1 MLHCGGAGFYRN
13 AYRGSLVQEWLPKLD
28 GAVSKLQAGALFADV
43 GCGHGHSTVIMAEA
57 FPNSTF
63 VGFDTHLDSVAEAH
77 KIAKA
82 AGVAGR
88 AAFETARADDYAGK
102 GYDLICFFDCLHDM
116 GDPVAVAAQDRKS
129 PRLNSSH

>member
-1 MLHCGGAGFYRN
+1 MRISDWSSDVCSSDLHDGRLHCGVAGFYRN

-28 GAVSKLQAGALFADV
+28 GAVSKLQAGALVADV

-88 AAFETARADDYAGK
+88 AAFETARADDYEIGRAS
-102 GYDLICFFDCLHDM
+102 CRARMCQS
-116 GDPVAVAAQDRKS
+116 V
-129 PRLNSSH
+129 